1 MLKQRK
7 RYVEILN
14 YLISALLFM
23 TVSFLIL
30 PKVTVMVDS
39 LYFWLLEFMLL
50 MFFLIMSSSFTK
62 FVNKTMEDK
71 VLKKEETKYIQLFI
85 DSLRFCYTLE
95 DFYEIIQTIL
105 EQKADCSV
113 LYIDS
118 EKEYVL
124 YNSPNRL
131 TCDKETLR
139 VLQNNFPVTWPDGF
153 DFVGDKLGITSQY
166 KKARGFVL
174 SVDKFHFFVLCRY
187 TRIFDAG
194 IYKPLLEEFIRF
206 RKRTNTISSLS
217 EISSLSKEWEQ
228 LAETQRLF
236 LPAKMPDTKRLKIA
250 AYFRPLVNVSG
261 DYYTALP
268 IDEHKT
274 LLMLGDVSG
283 KGLPAALIMGLV
295 MNTVKIIE
303 DKEDLITIVRS
314 IDKAI
319 KGMKLQDKYTVLFIS
334 VVDTQKMTIRYV
346 NASMSDP
353 IIVTRAPDGYTIKP
367 LSSNCGVVGIIDIDD
382 IRIDEQRLFRDDLIL
397 FASDG
402 VSEVMNEEGVE
413 LGDTQL
419 YTDTI
424 KNSAAKQPQEF
435 IDDIVNLIFDYKGS
449 NKLHDDITMMVT
461 KVVS

>member
-1 MLKQRK
+1 MYKTERK
-7 RYVEILN
+7 IYFSIINTIV
-14 YLISALLFM
+14 YLISLGFSVLLVSLNRGEQSWIVLAGIPAVLFLSSLII
-23 TVSFLIL
+23 TSVLRKVADSFLFKKDIL
-30 PKVTVMVDS
+30 ESD
-39 LYFWLLEFMLL
+39 
-50 MFFLIMSSSFTK
+50 
-62 FVNKTMEDK
+62 
-71 VLKKEETKYIQLFI
+71 TKYLGEFI
-85 DSLRFCYTLE
+85 DRLRFCYSFDDLFQANT
-95 DFYEIIQTIL
+95 DIL
-105 EQKADCSV
+105 EMKADCSV
-113 LYIDS
+113 LFIDR
-118 EKEYVL
+118 EKNYVL
-124 YNSPNRL
+124 YNSPSRISSYYSVR
-131 TCDKETLR
+131 DKLMR
-139 VLQNNFPVTWPDGF
+139 NFPLTWKAGF
-153 DFVGDKLGITSQY
+153 YFIGNTYDVVSSY
-166 KKARGFVL
+166 KAARGFMMCYQKYQLYV
-174 SVDKFHFFVLCRY
+174 FCRY
-187 TRIFDAG
+187 THLYDVE
-194 IYKPLLEEFIRF
+194 IYDRLYEEFVRF
-206 RKRTNTISSLS
+206 ISRTKIIEDLS
-217 EISSLSKEWEQ
+217 EISSLTKEWEQ
-228 LAETQRLF
+228 LAETQISF
-236 LPAKMPDTKRLKIA
+236 LPHKMPEIPHLKLA
-250 AYFRPLVNVSG
+250 AYYRPLVNVSG
-261 DYYTALP
+261 DYYSVLP
-268 IDEHKT
+268 IDSSKT

>member
-14 YLISALLFM
+14 YLISAFLFM
-23 TVSFLIL
+23 IVSFLFL

-62 FVNKTMEDK
+62 FVNKTIEDK

-187 TRIFDAG
+187 TRIFDTG

-236 LPAKMPDTKRLKIA
+236 LPAKMPNTKRLKIA

-334 VVDTQKMTIRYV
+334 IVDTQKMTIRYV

-382 IRIDEQRLFRDDLIL
+382 IHIDEQRLFRDDLIL

-435 IDDIVNLIFDYKGS
+435 IDDIVNLIFDYKGN

>member
-1 MLKQRK
+1 MLETI
-7 RYVEILN
+7 Y
-14 YLISALLFM
+14 FM
-23 TVSFLIL
+23 MF
-30 PKVTVMVDS
+30 
-39 LYFWLLEFMLL
+39 EFVLL
-50 MFFLIMSSSFTK
+50 MFFLIMSSSITK
-62 FVNKTMEDK
+62 VINQKLEDK
-71 VLKKEETKYIQLFI
+71 VLKREETKYLQLFI
-85 DSLRFCYTLE
+85 DSLRFCYSLE

-131 TCDKETLR
+131 TCSKDTLR

-153 DFVGDKLGITSQY
+153 DYVGDKLGITSKY
-166 KKARGFVL
+166 RKARGFVL
-174 SVDKFHFFVLCRY
+174 SHDKFHFFVLCRY
-187 TRIFDAG
+187 TRFFDTG
-194 IYKPLLEEFIRF
+194 IYKQLMDEFTRF
-206 RKRTNTISSLS
+206 RKRTQTIASLS
-217 EISSLSKEWEQ
+217 EIAGLSKEWEQ

-236 LPAKMPDTKRLKIA
+236 LPAVMPDTKRLKIA

-303 DKEDLITIVRS
+303 DKEDLISIVRAV
-314 IDKAI
+314 DKAI

-334 VVDTQKMTIRYV
+334 IVDTQKMTIRYV

-353 IIVTRAPDGYTIKP
+353 LIVTRAPDGYTIKP
-367 LSSNCGVVGIIDIDD
+367 LTSNCGVVGIIDIDD
-382 IRIDEQRLFRDDLIL
+382 IHIDEQRLFRDDLIL

-402 VSEVMNEEGVE
+402 VSEVMNDEGVE

-424 KNSAAKQPQEF
+424 KNSAAKNPQEF
-435 IDDIVNLIFDYKGS
+435 IDDVVKLIFDYKGN

-461 KVVS
+461 KVVY

>member
-30 PKVTVMVDS
+30 PKVTLMVDS

>member
-1 MLKQRK
+1 MN
-7 RYVEILN
+7 YVL
-14 YLISALLFM
+14 STVLFM
-23 TVSFLIL
+23 LVSFFIL
-30 PKVTVMVDS
+30 PKVTVM
-39 LYFWLLEFMLL
+39 LETIYFIMFEFVLL
-50 MFFLIMSSSFTK
+50 MFFLIMSSSITK
-62 FVNKTMEDK
+62 VINQKLEDR
-71 VLKKEETKYIQLFI
+71 VLKREETKYLQLFI
-85 DSLRFCYTLE
+85 DSLRFCYSLE

-131 TCDKETLR
+131 TCSKDTLR

-153 DFVGDKLGITSQY
+153 DYVGDKLGITSKY
-166 KKARGFVL
+166 RKARGFVL
-174 SVDKFHFFVLCRY
+174 SHDKFHFFVLCRY
-187 TRIFDAG
+187 TRFFDTG
-194 IYKPLLEEFIRF
+194 IYKQLMDEFTRF
-206 RKRTNTISSLS
+206 RKRTQTIASLS
-217 EISSLSKEWEQ
+217 EIAGLSKEWEQ

-236 LPAKMPDTKRLKIA
+236 LPAVMPDTKRLKIA

-303 DKEDLITIVRS
+303 DKEDLISIVHAV
-314 IDKAI
+314 DKAI

-334 VVDTQKMTIRYV
+334 IVDTQKMTIKYV

-353 IIVTRAPDGYTIKP
+353 LIVTRAPDGYTIKP
-367 LSSNCGVVGIIDIDD
+367 LTSNCGVVGIIDIDD
-382 IRIDEQRLFRDDLIL
+382 IHIDEQRLFRDDLIL

-402 VSEVMNEEGVE
+402 VSEVMNDEGVE

-424 KNSAAKQPQEF
+424 KNSAAKNPQEF
-435 IDDIVNLIFDYKGS
+435 IDDVVKLIFDYKGN

-461 KVVS
+461 KVVY

>member
-7 RYVEILN
+7 RWFEVLVYAISTIGFIAVSYFLMLQITKEIK
-14 YLISALLFM
+14 IIPFC
-23 TVSFLIL
+23 
-30 PKVTVMVDS
+30 
-39 LYFWLLEFMLL
+39 LLEFSVL
-50 MFFLIMSSSFTK
+50 MFFLIASSSIIKAVTK
-62 FVNKTMEDK
+62 AMEEK
-71 VLKKEETKYIQLFI
+71 VLKKEETKYLQLFI

-95 DFYEIIQTIL
+95 DFYEIIQRIL

-113 LYIDS
+113 LYMDS

-124 YNSPNRL
+124 YNSPNRI
-131 TCDKETLR
+131 TNDKDVLRTLM
-139 VLQNNFPVTWPDGF
+139 NNFPATWPDGF
-153 DFVGDKLGITSQY
+153 DFVGDKLGITSRY
-166 KKARGFVL
+166 KKARGFVI
-174 SVDKFHFFVLCRY
+174 SHEKFHFFVLCRY
-187 TRIFDAG
+187 TRFFDTG
-194 IYKPLLEEFIRF
+194 IYNTLVEEFYRF
-206 RKRTNTISSLS
+206 RKRTQTIASLS
-217 EISSLSKEWEQ
+217 EIAGLSKEWEQ

-236 LPAKMPDTKRLKIA
+236 LPEVMPDTKRLKIA

-303 DKEDLITIVRS
+303 DKEDLIGIVRA

-353 IIVTRAPDGYTIKP
+353 LIVTRAPDGYTIKP

-402 VSEVMNEEGVE
+402 VSEVMNDEGVE
-413 LGDTQL
+413 LGDTDL
-419 YTDTI
+419 YTETI

-435 IDDIVNLIFDYKGS
+435 IDDIVNLIFDYKGN

>member
-7 RYVEILN
+7 RNVEIGN
-14 YLISALLFM
+14 FAVSTVLFM
-23 TVSFLIL
+23 IVSYFIL
-30 PKVTVMVDS
+30 PKVTIMLDPW
-39 LYFWLLEFMLL
+39 YFFLLEFIVL
-50 MFFLIMSSSFTK
+50 MFFLIMSS
-62 FVNKTMEDK
+62 FVTRSIIRAMENS
-71 VLKKEETKYIQLFI
+71 VLLKQETKYIQLFI
-85 DSLRFCYTLE
+85 DSLRYCYTLE
-95 DFYEIIQTIL
+95 GFYEIIEKIL

-113 LYIDS
+113 IYVDS

-124 YNSPNRL
+124 YNSPNRI
-131 TCDKETLR
+131 TTDKENLK
-139 VLQNNFPVTWPDGF
+139 VLQNNFPSSWANGF
-153 DFVGDKLGITSQY
+153 YYVSSRLGITSSY
-166 KKARGFVL
+166 KKARGFL
-174 SVDKFHFFVLCRY
+174 LCDEKFHLFVLCRY
-187 TRIFDAG
+187 VRIFDTG
-194 IYKPLLEEFIRF
+194 IYDELLEEFIRF

-217 EISSLSKEWEQ
+217 EIASLAQEWEQ

-303 DKEDLITIVRS
+303 DKEDLITIVRA

-334 VVDTQKMTIRYV
+334 IVDTQKMTIRYV

-353 IIVTRAPDGYTIKP
+353 LIVTRAPDGYLIKP

-435 IDDIVNLIFDYKGS
+435 IDDIVNLIFDYKGN

>member
-14 YLISALLFM
+14 YLISVLLFM

-30 PKVTVMVDS
+30 PKVTLMVDS

>member
-14 YLISALLFM
+14 YFISAFLFM
-23 TVSFLIL
+23 IVSFLIL
-30 PKVTVMVDS
+30 PKVTLMVDS

-62 FVNKTMEDK
+62 FVNKTIEDK

-166 KKARGFVL
+166 KQARGFVL

>member
-30 PKVTVMVDS
+30 PKVTLMVDS

-62 FVNKTMEDK
+62 FVNKTIEDK

-334 VVDTQKMTIRYV
+334 IVDTQKMTIRYV

>member
-14 YLISALLFM
+14 YLISAFLFM
-23 TVSFLIL
+23 IVSFLIL
-30 PKVTVMVDS
+30 PKVTLMVDS

-62 FVNKTMEDK
+62 FVNKTIEDK

-334 VVDTQKMTIRYV
+334 IVDTQKMTIRYV

>member
-14 YLISALLFM
+14 YLISAFLFM

>member
-23 TVSFLIL
+23 IVSFLIL
-30 PKVTVMVDS
+30 PKVTLMVDS

>member
-1 MLKQRK
+1 M
-7 RYVEILN
+7 
-14 YLISALLFM
+14 
-23 TVSFLIL
+23 
-30 PKVTVMVDS
+30 
-39 LYFWLLEFMLL
+39 
-50 MFFLIMSSSFTK
+50 
-62 FVNKTMEDK
+62 
-71 VLKKEETKYIQLFI
+71 
-85 DSLRFCYTLE
+85 
-95 DFYEIIQTIL
+95 
-105 EQKADCSV
+105 
-113 LYIDS
+113 DS

-124 YNSPNRL
+124 YNSPNRI
-131 TCDKETLR
+131 TNDKDVLRTLM
-139 VLQNNFPVTWPDGF
+139 NNFPATWPDGF
-153 DFVGDKLGITSQY
+153 DFVGDKLGITSRY
-166 KKARGFVL
+166 KKARGFVI
-174 SVDKFHFFVLCRY
+174 SHEKFHFFVLCRY
-187 TRIFDAG
+187 TRFFDTG
-194 IYKPLLEEFIRF
+194 IYNTLVEEFYRF
-206 RKRTNTISSLS
+206 RKRTQTIASLS
-217 EISSLSKEWEQ
+217 EIAGLSKEWEQ

-236 LPAKMPDTKRLKIA
+236 LPEVMPDTKRLKIA

-303 DKEDLITIVRS
+303 DKEDLIGIVRA

-353 IIVTRAPDGYTIKP
+353 LIVTRAPDGYTIKP

-402 VSEVMNEEGVE
+402 VSEVMNDEGVE
-413 LGDTQL
+413 LGDTDL
-419 YTDTI
+419 YTETI

-435 IDDIVNLIFDYKGS
+435 IDDIVNLIFDYKGN

>member
-1 MLKQRK
+1 MLKQREP
-7 RYVEILN
+7 YVEILN
-14 YLISALLFM
+14 YFISAFLFM
-23 TVSFLIL
+23 IVSFLIL
-30 PKVTVMVDS
+30 PKVTLMVDS

-62 FVNKTMEDK
+62 FVNKTIEDK

-85 DSLRFCYTLE
+85 DSLRFFYSLE

-187 TRIFDAG
+187 TRIFDTG

>member
-14 YLISALLFM
+14 YLISVLLFM

-30 PKVTVMVDS
+30 PKVTLMVDS

-334 VVDTQKMTIRYV
+334 IVDTQKMTIRYV

>member
-1 MLKQRK
+1 ML
-7 RYVEILN
+7 
-14 YLISALLFM
+14 
-23 TVSFLIL
+23 VSYFIL
-30 PKVTVMVDS
+30 PRVTVMLDN
-39 LYFWLLEFMLL
+39 LYFIMFEFVLL
-50 MFFLIMSSSFTK
+50 MFFLIMSSAITK
-62 FVNKTMEDK
+62 IINKALEDK
-71 VLKKEETKYIQLFI
+71 ILKREETKYLQLFI
-85 DSLRFCYTLE
+85 DSLRFCYSLE

-131 TCDKETLR
+131 TCSKDTLR

-153 DFVGDKLGITSQY
+153 DYVGDKLGITSKY
-166 KKARGFVL
+166 RKARGFVL
-174 SVDKFHFFVLCRY
+174 SHDKFHFFVLCRY
-187 TRIFDAG
+187 TRFFDTG
-194 IYKPLLEEFIRF
+194 IYKQLMDEFTRF
-206 RKRTNTISSLS
+206 RKRTQTIASLS
-217 EISSLSKEWEQ
+217 EIAGLSKEWEQ

-236 LPAKMPDTKRLKIA
+236 LPAVMPDTKRLKIA

-303 DKEDLITIVRS
+303 DKEDLISIVRAV
-314 IDKAI
+314 DKAI

-334 VVDTQKMTIRYV
+334 IVDTQKMTIRYV

-353 IIVTRAPDGYTIKP
+353 LIVTRAPDGYTIKP
-367 LSSNCGVVGIIDIDD
+367 LTSNCGVVGIIDIDD
-382 IRIDEQRLFRDDLIL
+382 IHIDEQRLFRDDLIL

-402 VSEVMNEEGVE
+402 VSEVMNDEGVE

-424 KNSAAKQPQEF
+424 KNSAAKNPQEF
-435 IDDIVNLIFDYKGS
+435 IDDVVKLIFDYKGN

-461 KVVS
+461 KVVY

>member
-1 MLKQRK
+1 M
-7 RYVEILN
+7 V
-14 YLISALLFM
+14 
-23 TVSFLIL
+23 VSYFIL
-30 PKVTVMVDS
+30 PKITLMLDPV
-39 LYFWLLEFMLL
+39 YFCMLEFVLL
-50 MFFLIMSSSFTK
+50 VFFLIMTSAVTK
-62 FVNKTMEDK
+62 TINKSIEDR
-71 VLKKEETKYIQLFI
+71 VLRKEETKYIQMFI

-95 DFYEIIQTIL
+95 DFYEIIQTVL

-124 YNSPNRL
+124 YNSPNRI
-131 TCDKETLR
+131 TCDKDVLR
-139 VLQNNFPVTWPDGF
+139 TLQNNFPSTWPDGF
-153 DFVGDKLGITSQY
+153 DFVGDKLGITSKY
-166 KKARGFVL
+166 FKARGFVL
-174 SVDKFHFFVLCRY
+174 SVDKFHFFVLCRF
-187 TRIFDAG
+187 TRFFDTG
-194 IYKPLLEEFIRF
+194 IYKQLLDEFIRF
-206 RKRTNTISSLS
+206 RKRTQTISSLS
-217 EISSLSKEWEQ
+217 EIASLSKEWEQ

-236 LPAKMPDTKRLKIA
+236 LPAVMPDTKRLKIA

-303 DKEDLITIVRS
+303 DKEDLITIVRA

-353 IIVTRAPDGYTIKP
+353 LIVTRAPDGYTIKP

-402 VSEVMNEEGVE
+402 VSEVMNDEGVE
-413 LGDTQL
+413 LGDTDL

-424 KNSAAKQPQEF
+424 RNSAAKQPQEF
-435 IDDIVNLIFDYKGS
+435 IDDIVKLIFDYKGN

>member
-39 LYFWLLEFMLL
+39 LYFWLLEFMLF

>member
-7 RYVEILN
+7 RHVEIMN
-14 YLISALLFM
+14 YILSTVLFM
-23 TVSFLIL
+23 LVSFFIL
-30 PKVTVMVDS
+30 PRVTVMLDN
-39 LYFWLLEFMLL
+39 LYFIMFEFVLL
-50 MFFLIMSSSFTK
+50 MFFLIMSSAVTK
-62 FVNKTMEDK
+62 IINKALEDK
-71 VLKKEETKYIQLFI
+71 VLKREETKYLQLFI
-85 DSLRFCYTLE
+85 DSLRFCYSLE

-124 YNSPNRL
+124 YNSPNRI
-131 TCDKETLR
+131 TCSKDTLR
-139 VLQNNFPVTWPDGF
+139 ILANNFPVTWPDGF
-153 DFVGDKLGITSQY
+153 DFVGDKLGITSKY
-166 KKARGFVL
+166 RKARGFVL
-174 SVDKFHFFVLCRY
+174 SQDKFHFFVLCRY
-187 TRIFDAG
+187 TRFFDTG
-194 IYKPLLEEFIRF
+194 IYKQLEDEFSRF
-206 RKRTNTISSLS
+206 RKRTQTIASLS
-217 EISSLSKEWEQ
+217 EIAGLSKEWEQ

-236 LPAKMPDTKRLKIA
+236 LPAQLPDAKRLKIA

-303 DKEDLITIVRS
+303 DKEDLVSIVRAV
-314 IDKAI
+314 DKAI

-334 VVDTQKMTIRYV
+334 IVDTQKMTIKYV

-353 IIVTRAPDGYTIKP
+353 LIVTRAPDGYTIKP
-367 LSSNCGVVGIIDIDD
+367 LTSNCGVVGIIDIDD
-382 IRIDEQRLFRDDLIL
+382 IHTDEQRLFRDDLIL

-402 VSEVMNEEGVE
+402 VSEVMNDEGVE

-424 KNSAAKQPQEF
+424 KNSAAKNPQEF
-435 IDDIVNLIFDYKGS
+435 IDDIVKLIFDHKGN

-461 KVVS
+461 KVVY

>member
-7 RYVEILN
+7 RQVEILN
-14 YLISALLFM
+14 TVIAAALFM
-23 TVSFLIL
+23 VLSFFIL
-30 PKVTVMVDS
+30 PKVTIMIDTGS
-39 LYFWLLEFMLL
+39 FILLEFLVLL
-50 MFFLIMSSSFTK
+50 FIIIMSMSVTAAI
-62 FVNKTMEDK
+62 NQRLETK
-71 VLKKEETKYIQLFI
+71 VLKREETKYIQLFI
-85 DSLRFCYTLE
+85 DALRFCYTLE

-113 LYIDS
+113 LYVDS
-118 EKEYVL
+118 EREYVL

-131 TCDKETLR
+131 TCDKDVLR

-153 DFVGDKLGITSQY
+153 DFVGDKLGITSKY
-166 KKARGFVL
+166 KKARGFVI
-174 SVDKFHFFVLCRY
+174 SQDKFHFFVLCRY
-187 TRIFDAG
+187 TRFFDTG
-194 IYKPLLEEFIRF
+194 IYKSLVEEFNRF
-206 RKRTNTISSLS
+206 RKRTQTISSLS
-217 EISSLSKEWEQ
+217 EIAGLSKEWEQ

-236 LPAKMPDTKRLKIA
+236 LPAQMPDTKRLKIA

-303 DKEDLITIVRS
+303 DKEDLITIVRA

-353 IIVTRAPDGYTIKP
+353 LIVTRAPDGYTIKP

-402 VSEVMNEEGVE
+402 VSEVMNDEGVE

-435 IDDIVNLIFDYKGS
+435 IDDIVNLIFDYKGN

>member
-14 YLISALLFM
+14 YFISAFLFM
-23 TVSFLIL
+23 IVSFLIL
-30 PKVTVMVDS
+30 PKVTLMVDS

-62 FVNKTMEDK
+62 FVNKTIEDK

-334 VVDTQKMTIRYV
+334 IVDTQKMTIRYV

>member
-139 VLQNNFPVTWPDGF
+139 VLQNNFPVT
-153 DFVGDKLGITSQY
+153 
-166 KKARGFVL
+166 
-174 SVDKFHFFVLCRY
+174 
-187 TRIFDAG
+187 
-194 IYKPLLEEFIRF
+194 
-206 RKRTNTISSLS
+206 
-217 EISSLSKEWEQ
+217 
-228 LAETQRLF
+228 
-236 LPAKMPDTKRLKIA
+236 
-250 AYFRPLVNVSG
+250 
-261 DYYTALP
+261 
-268 IDEHKT
+268 
-274 LLMLGDVSG
+274 
-283 KGLPAALIMGLV
+283 
-295 MNTVKIIE
+295 
-303 DKEDLITIVRS
+303 
-314 IDKAI
+314 
-319 KGMKLQDKYTVLFIS
+319 
-334 VVDTQKMTIRYV
+334 
-346 NASMSDP
+346 
-353 IIVTRAPDGYTIKP
+353 
-367 LSSNCGVVGIIDIDD
+367 
-382 IRIDEQRLFRDDLIL
+382 
-397 FASDG
+397 
-402 VSEVMNEEGVE
+402 
-413 LGDTQL
+413 
-419 YTDTI
+419 
-424 KNSAAKQPQEF
+424 
-435 IDDIVNLIFDYKGS
+435 
-449 NKLHDDITMMVT
+449 
-461 KVVS
+461 

>member
-7 RYVEILN
+7 RNVEVIN
-14 YLISALLFM
+14 YIISTFLFM
-23 TVSFLIL
+23 VVSYFIL
-30 PKVTVMVDS
+30 PRVTELLDPM
-39 LYFWLLEFMLL
+39 YFIMLEFVLL
-50 MFFLIMSSSFTK
+50 MFFIIMSTAVTK
-62 FVNKTMEDK
+62 TINKKLEDK
-71 VLKKEETKYIQLFI
+71 VLRREETKYLQLFI

-95 DFYEIIQTIL
+95 DFYEIIQTVL

-139 VLQNNFPVTWPDGF
+139 VLQNNFPATWPDGF
-153 DFVGDKLGITSQY
+153 DFVGDKFGITSRY
-166 KKARGFVL
+166 KKARGFVM
-174 SVDKFHFFVLCRY
+174 SQDKFHFFVLCRY
-187 TRIFDAG
+187 TRFFDTG
-194 IYKPLLEEFIRF
+194 IYKQLNDEFQRF
-206 RKRTNTISSLS
+206 RKRTQTIASLS
-217 EISSLSKEWEQ
+217 EIAGLSKEWEQ

-236 LPAKMPDTKRLKIA
+236 LPAVMPDTKRLKIA

-261 DYYTALP
+261 DYYTAIP

-303 DKEDLITIVRS
+303 DKEDLITIVRA

-353 IIVTRAPDGYTIKP
+353 LIVTRAPDGYTIKP

-402 VSEVMNEEGVE
+402 VSEVMNDEGVE

-435 IDDIVNLIFDYKGS
+435 IDDIVRLIFDYKGN

>member
-14 YLISALLFM
+14 YFISAFLFM
-23 TVSFLIL
+23 IVSFLIL

-334 VVDTQKMTIRYV
+334 IVDTQKMTIRYV

>member
-7 RYVEILN
+7 RWFEVLVYA
-14 YLISALLFM
+14 ISTIGFIA
-23 TVSFLIL
+23 VSYFLIL
-30 PKVTVMVDS
+30 QITKEIKIIP
-39 LYFWLLEFMLL
+39 FCLLEFSVL
-50 MFFLIMSSSFTK
+50 MFFLIASSSIIKAVTK
-62 FVNKTMEDK
+62 AMEEK
-71 VLKKEETKYIQLFI
+71 VLKKEETKYLQLFI

-95 DFYEIIQTIL
+95 DFYEIIQRIL

-113 LYIDS
+113 LYMDS

-124 YNSPNRL
+124 YNSPNRI
-131 TCDKETLR
+131 TNDKDVLRTLM
-139 VLQNNFPVTWPDGF
+139 NNFPATWPDGF
-153 DFVGDKLGITSQY
+153 DFVGDKLGITSRY
-166 KKARGFVL
+166 KKARGFVI
-174 SVDKFHFFVLCRY
+174 SHEKFHFFVLCRY
-187 TRIFDAG
+187 TRFFDTG
-194 IYKPLLEEFIRF
+194 IYNTLVEEFYRF
-206 RKRTNTISSLS
+206 RKRTQTIASLS
-217 EISSLSKEWEQ
+217 EIAGLSKEWEQ

-236 LPAKMPDTKRLKIA
+236 LPEVMPDTKRLKIA

-303 DKEDLITIVRS
+303 DKEDLIGIVRA

-353 IIVTRAPDGYTIKP
+353 LIVTRAPDGYTIKP

-402 VSEVMNEEGVE
+402 VSEVMNDEGVE
-413 LGDTQL
+413 LGDTDL
-419 YTDTI
+419 YTETI

-435 IDDIVNLIFDYKGS
+435 IDDIVNLIFDYKGN

>member
-1 MLKQRK
+1 
-7 RYVEILN
+7 
-14 YLISALLFM
+14 M

>member
-14 YLISALLFM
+14 YLISAFLFM
-23 TVSFLIL
+23 IVSFLIL
-30 PKVTVMVDS
+30 PKVTLMVDS

>member
-7 RYVEILN
+7 RHVEIFN
-14 YLISALLFM
+14 YVLSTFLFM
-23 TVSFLIL
+23 VVSYFIL
-30 PKVTVMVDS
+30 PKITLMLDPV
-39 LYFWLLEFMLL
+39 YFCMLEFVLL
-50 MFFLIMSSSFTK
+50 VFFLIMTSAVTK
-62 FVNKTMEDK
+62 TINKSIEDR
-71 VLKKEETKYIQLFI
+71 VLRKEETKYIQMFI

-95 DFYEIIQTIL
+95 DFYEIIQTVL

-124 YNSPNRL
+124 YNSPNRI
-131 TCDKETLR
+131 TCDKDVLR
-139 VLQNNFPVTWPDGF
+139 TLQNNFPSTWPDGF
-153 DFVGDKLGITSQY
+153 DFVGDKLGITSKY
-166 KKARGFVL
+166 FKARGFVL
-174 SVDKFHFFVLCRY
+174 SVDKFHFFVLCRF
-187 TRIFDAG
+187 TRFFDTG
-194 IYKPLLEEFIRF
+194 IYKQLLDEFIRF
-206 RKRTNTISSLS
+206 RKRTQTISSLS
-217 EISSLSKEWEQ
+217 EIASLSKEWEQ

-236 LPAKMPDTKRLKIA
+236 LPAVMPDTKRLKIA

-303 DKEDLITIVRS
+303 DKEDLITIVRA

-353 IIVTRAPDGYTIKP
+353 LIVTRAPDGYTIKP

-402 VSEVMNEEGVE
+402 VSEVMNDEGVE
-413 LGDTQL
+413 LGDTDL

-424 KNSAAKQPQEF
+424 RNSAAKQPQEF
-435 IDDIVNLIFDYKGS
+435 IDDIVKLIFDYKGN

>member
-23 TVSFLIL
+23 IVSFLIL

-50 MFFLIMSSSFTK
+50 MFFLIMTSTLTK
-62 FVNKTMEDK
+62 FVNKTMEDR

-187 TRIFDAG
+187 TRIFDTG
-194 IYKPLLEEFIRF
+194 IYKPLLEEFMRF

-228 LAETQRLF
+228 LAE
-236 LPAKMPDTKRLKIA
+236 
-250 AYFRPLVNVSG
+250 
-261 DYYTALP
+261 
-268 IDEHKT
+268 
-274 LLMLGDVSG
+274 
-283 KGLPAALIMGLV
+283 
-295 MNTVKIIE
+295 
-303 DKEDLITIVRS
+303 
-314 IDKAI
+314 
-319 KGMKLQDKYTVLFIS
+319 
-334 VVDTQKMTIRYV
+334 
-346 NASMSDP
+346 
-353 IIVTRAPDGYTIKP
+353 
-367 LSSNCGVVGIIDIDD
+367 
-382 IRIDEQRLFRDDLIL
+382 
-397 FASDG
+397 
-402 VSEVMNEEGVE
+402 
-413 LGDTQL
+413 
-419 YTDTI
+419 
-424 KNSAAKQPQEF
+424 
-435 IDDIVNLIFDYKGS
+435 
-449 NKLHDDITMMVT
+449 
-461 KVVS
+461 

>member
-14 YLISALLFM
+14 YFISAFLFM
-23 TVSFLIL
+23 IVSFLIL
-30 PKVTVMVDS
+30 PKVTLMVDS